1 HYGNFL
7 KITTNP
13 PFEPT
18 TTVGFLLSIKT
29 QKIGISIKISDSL
42 LTNNIGNAIFISS
55 TNKNRHRGQS
65 LGGLHQM
72 RR

>member
-1 HYGNFL
+1 MGTSSKL
-7 KITTNP
+7 QLIPPSNP
-13 PFEPT
+13 PR
-18 TTVGFLLSIKT
+18 VGFLLSIKT
-29 QKIGISIKISDSL
+29 QKIGISIKISGSL